1 MRKVED
7 LCVQIENG
15 AVVVYFRR
23 GKVQGIPRAQIQGQ
37 PLGDSPF
44 IANEE
49 LGNMGALQQSLVLNI
64 DAESIHLAKQQ
75 RSHAVS
81 RARRVECKRASR
93 IGRVDNIERL
103 APDVS
108 AEFNRMAPSNH

>member
-1 MRKVED
+1 
-7 LCVQIENG
+7 
-15 AVVVYFRR
+15 
-23 GKVQGIPRAQIQGQ
+23 
-37 PLGDSPF
+37 
-44 IANEE
+44 
-49 LGNMGALQQSLVLNI
+49 MGAFQQSLVLNI

-81 RARRVECKRASR
+81 RARRIECKRASR

-108 AEFNRMAPSNH
+108 TKFNRVAPSNHRKGVEILCDGRRKLTVRSRSWADLLIARDCKNRQHGS